1 MDEAP
6 CIYPN
11 LSDVTQFELNKIN
24 KIKDY
29 FIAEIRE
36 RETTIKR
43 LSKYIAAFDYF
54 DKALIVLSGASGG
67 ISIIAFST
75 IFGTPV
81 GITGASF
88 AFSLATGIVENYWKT
103 LEKNSK

>member
-43 LSKYIAAFDYF
+43 LSIKRHCCF
-54 DKALIVLSGASGG
+54 
-67 ISIIAFST
+67 
-75 IFGTPV
+75 
-81 GITGASF
+81 
-88 AFSLATGIVENYWKT
+88 
-103 LEKNSK
+103 

>member
-1 MDEAP
+1 MDEAL

-29 FIAEIRE
+29 FIEEIRE
-36 RETTIKR
+36 RGTTSKR

-54 DKALIVLSGASGG
+54 DKALIVLSAASGG

-75 IFGTPV
+75 IFGTLV
-81 GITGASF
+81 GITSASF
-88 AFSLATGIVENYWKT
+88 AFSLATGIVENY
-103 LEKNSK
+103 